1 MRLLMF
7 ILLWIGIIIVVSLLN
22 YHPKYIEKE
31 EIIEDDKKDYVD
43 EKIIIKPPY
52 VYLILGLVFLPIATV
67 FISSIII
74 NKALIAPYVLMATKG
89 IKSFINSYD
98 IVTYIIIFEVV
109 ILFSALFFRNIRM
122 NRFVKGI
129 VRFAISIS
137 LVLFLLA
144 LIIHLI

>member
-1 MRLLMF
+1 MRILMF

-43 EKIIIKPPY
+43 DKIIIKPPY

-74 NKALIAPYVLMATKG
+74 NKA
-89 IKSFINSYD
+89 
-98 IVTYIIIFEVV
+98 
-109 ILFSALFFRNIRM
+109 
-122 NRFVKGI
+122 
-129 VRFAISIS
+129 
-137 LVLFLLA
+137 
-144 LIIHLI
+144 